1 MIQRRLAG
9 DRGQA
14 GGIEMLP
21 FGLLVFVVG
30 GLVIAGGW
38 AVVDGKLAV
47 SAASEAAVRTYV
59 EAPDPVTAEAAAR
72 RAAAEAAR
80 GLGRDPERL
89 TVAFDA
95 EGWRRC
101 GRVRVHVSYSVP
113 ALVLPWVGGR
123 GAGTTVRST
132 RSEVIDPY
140 RSGVP
145 GEARCAR

>member
-1 MIQRRLAG
+1 MTGPRLVG
-9 DRGQA
+9 DAGQA

-30 GLVIAGGW
+30 GLVVAGGW

-59 EAPDPVTAEAAAR
+59 EAPDPTTAEASAR
-72 RAAAEAAR
+72 RAAADAAR

-89 TVAFDA
+89 TVAFET

-101 GRVRVHVSYSVP
+101 GRVRVRAAYTVP

-123 GAGTTVRST
+123 GSGTTVRST
-132 RSEVIDPY
+132 RTEVIDPY
-140 RSGVP
+140 RSGLA
-145 GEARCAR
+145 GEARCAG